1 MEDWLMTHAPLEAPT
16 GGSRIPEVPPRSA
29 IALEHTWDVASIFP
43 TDEAWED
50 AFRGIVSGLP
60 ALQAFRGRLGES
72 ANTLADWFEAMQ
84 GTFRVLWQ
92 VVVYATMGHSVDK
105 TDQAAA
111 ARHDRARGLLAR
123 VTATVAFA
131 EPEIITVGFDK
142 LRRWIGEEP
151 RLAVYAH
158 YIDRL
163 SRRAPHVRSP
173 EVEELLGFLADPF
186 RTAAA
191 THGILADADL
201 VFPPARTSTGE
212 TVEVAQGNL
221 RALLSQADREVRR
234 TAWEGYADTHLAYR
248 NAMAN
253 CLSSGV
259 KQAVFMARA
268 RRYGSAL
275 EASLLA
281 NDIPVDVFHNLIAT
295 FRRNLPT
302 WHRYWGVR
310 RRALGYERLCV
321 YDERAPL
328 TASEPVVPF
337 AQAVEWI
344 AQGLAPLGDEYVS
357 TLRRGTLEQRWVDLY
372 PNRGKQSGAF
382 SMGAPGTH
390 PFILMS
396 YSNDILSASTLAHEL
411 GHSLHSYLA
420 WRAQPLIYARYPLFL
435 AEVASNFNQAML
447 RAHLLATQTDPAFQI
462 AVIEEA
468 MANFHRYFF
477 IMPTLA
483 RFELEIHERVERGE
497 ALTARDLNA
506 LMADLFREAYG
517 NEVEVDAERVGVTW
531 AAFHTHLYISF
542 YVFQYATGISAAHA
556 LAGDV
561 LSGVQGASERYLAF
575 LSAGGSKYPLDALRM
590 AGVDMTSPEPVERAF
605 ETLSRMV
612 DRLEACLAQME
623 AKNDG

>member
-1 MEDWLMTHAPLEAPT
+1 MGVSA
-16 GGSRIPEVPPRSA
+16 VPPRSA
-29 IALEHTWDVASIFP
+29 IAVEHTWDAASIFP
-43 TDEAWED
+43 NDDAWEA
-50 AFRGIVSGLP
+50 AFRGIVDGLP
-60 ALQAFRGRLGES
+60 ALEAFRGRLGDG
-72 ANTLADWFEAMQ
+72 AGTLADWLEAMQ
-84 GTFRVLWQ
+84 AAFRTLWQ
-92 VVVYATMGHSVDK
+92 VVAYATMGHSVDK
-105 TDQAAA
+105 TDQAAS

-123 VTATVAFA
+123 VTAKVAFA
-131 EPEIITVGFDK
+131 EPEIIALGFDN
-142 LRRWIGEEP
+142 LRRWIAEEP
-151 RLAVYAH
+151 RLAIYAH
-158 YIDRL
+158 YVDRL
-163 SRRAPHVRSP
+163 ARRAPHVRSP
-173 EVEELLGFLADPF
+173 EVEELLGFVADPF
-186 RTAAA
+186 RAAAA

-201 VFPPARTSTGE
+201 VFPPARTSAGE
-212 TVEVAQGNL
+212 PVEVAQGNL
-221 RALLSQADREVRR
+221 RVLLSHEDREVRR
-234 TAWEGYADTHLAYR
+234 TAWEGYADAHLAHR
-248 NAMAN
+248 HAMAN
-253 CLSSGV
+253 CLSAGV

-295 FRRNLPT
+295 FRRHLPT

-310 RRALGYERLCV
+310 RRALGYERLGV

-328 TASEPVVPF
+328 GAQEPRVTFP
-337 AQAVEWI
+337 QAVEWI

-396 YSNDILSASTLAHEL
+396 YSDDIYSASTLAHEL
-411 GHSLHSYLA
+411 GHSMHSHFA
-420 WRAQPLIYARYPLFL
+420 WRTQPLIYARYPLFL

-447 RAHLLATQTDPAFQI
+447 RAYLLATQSDPGFQI

-483 RFELEIHERVERGE
+483 RFELEIHERVERGG
-497 ALTARDLNA
+497 ALTSQDLTA

-517 NEVEVDAERVGVTW
+517 DEVEIDADRVGVTW
-531 AAFHTHLYISF
+531 ATFHTHLYISF
-542 YVFQYATGISAAHA
+542 YVFQYATGIAAAHA

-561 LSGVQGASERYLAF
+561 LSGVPGASERYLEF
-575 LSAGGSKYPLDALRM
+575 LSAGGSRYPLDALKK
-590 AGVDMTSPEPVERAF
+590 AGVDMVSPEPVERAF
-605 ETLSRMV
+605 GTLSQMV
-612 DRLEACLAQME
+612 DRLEGCLTQMK
-623 AKNDG
+623 ANSRG

>member
-1 MEDWLMTHAPLEAPT
+1 MDDGFMAQAPS
-16 GGSRIPEVPPRSA
+16 GGPAVPPRSA
-29 IALEHTWDVASIFP
+29 IAVEHTWDAASIFP
-43 TDEAWED
+43 TDDAWEA
-50 AFRGIVSGLP
+50 AFRGIVDGFP
-60 ALQAFRGRLGES
+60 ALEAFRGRLGDG
-72 ANTLADWFEAMQ
+72 AGTLADWFEAMQ
-84 GTFRVLWQ
+84 GAFRALWQ

-123 VTATVAFA
+123 VTAKVAFA
-131 EPEIITVGFDK
+131 EPEIIVVGFDD
-142 LRRWIGEEP
+142 LRRWIAEEP

-163 SRRAPHVRSP
+163 ARRAPHVRSP

-186 RTAAA
+186 RAAAA

-201 VFPPARTSTGE
+201 VFPPARTTAGE
-212 TVEVAQGNL
+212 PVEVAQGNL
-221 RALLSQADREVRR
+221 RVLLSHEDREVRR
-234 TAWEGYADTHLAYR
+234 TAWEGYADAHLAHR
-248 NAMAN
+248 HAMAN
-253 CLSSGV
+253 CLSAGV
-259 KQAVFMARA
+259 KQAVFMARS

-295 FRRNLPT
+295 FRRHLPT
-302 WHRYWGVR
+302 WHRYWSVR
-310 RRALGYERLCV
+310 RRALGYERLHV
-321 YDERAPL
+321 FDERAPL
-328 TASEPVVPF
+328 VAREPRVTF

-344 AQGLAPLGDEYVS
+344 AQGLAPLGDEYVT

-396 YSNDILSASTLAHEL
+396 YSDDLYSVSTLAHEL
-411 GHSLHSYLA
+411 GHSMHSHFA
-420 WRAQPLIYARYPLFL
+420 WRTQPLIYARYPLFL

-447 RAHLLATQTDPAFQI
+447 RAHLLATQSDPGFQI

-483 RFELEIHERVERGE
+483 RFELEIHERVERGG
-497 ALTARDLNA
+497 ALTSRDLSA
-506 LMADLFREAYG
+506 LMADLFREGYG
-517 NEVEVDAERVGVTW
+517 DEVEVDADRVGVTW
-531 AAFHTHLYISF
+531 ATFHTHLYISF
-542 YVFQYATGISAAHA
+542 YVFQYATGIAAAHA
-556 LAGDV
+556 LAGEV
-561 LSGVQGASERYLAF
+561 LSGVPGASERYLAF
-575 LSAGGSKYPLDALRM
+575 LSAGGSRYPLDALKL

-605 ETLSRMV
+605 ETLSQMV
-612 DRLEACLAQME
+612 DRLEGCLTQME
-623 AKNDG
+623 VKNGG